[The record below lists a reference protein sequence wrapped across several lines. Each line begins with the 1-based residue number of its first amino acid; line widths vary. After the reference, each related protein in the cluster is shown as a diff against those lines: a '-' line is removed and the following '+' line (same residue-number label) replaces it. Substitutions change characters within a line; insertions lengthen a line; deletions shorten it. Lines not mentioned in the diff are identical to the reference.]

1 MPWQD
6 NSGNRGPWGQ
16 PPRGNN
22 GGPGNNNG
30 RGGGRGEPPDL
41 EDLLQASRQRLKRAF
56 PGGGRGGFGGGKG
69 PQLSGAM
76 IGLIAAAVIGIWL
89 FSGFYQVTAGNLGVV
104 TRFGEYTRL
113 EATGLQWRI
122 PYPVE
127 RVEIVSVEQ
136 DRQTPIGYRGA
147 TTTNRGQ
154 EALSESLMLT
164 GDKNIADVTF
174 SVVWEVD
181 TSPVSD
187 GELPG
192 PAKFVFNIE
201 NPDNVVRAVAEAAMR
216 EVVGGNTLQPLITS
230 GRDLVE
236 GDTMRLMQEALT
248 SYESGIRIIRVNYG
262 RADAPPQV
270 REAFLDVFNAGS
282 EAAAK
287 VNEAQR
293 YFNEKIPRARGEAQ
307 QILEN
312 SRAYAAR
319 VTEDARGQAERFN
332 QIYDE
337 YRNAPDV
344 TRQRMYLETVETV
357 LADMNKIIIDED
369 SGQGV
374 VPYLPL
380 NELNRQPANR
390 SGGQ

>member
-22 GGPGNNNG
+22 GGSNNNG
-30 RGGGRGEPPDL
+30 RGGGGGRGEPPDL

-56 PGGGRGGFGGGKG
+56 PGGGGRGGGRG
-69 PQLSGAM
+69 PQLNGALV
-76 IGLIAAAVIGIWL
+76 GLIGAAIFGLWL
-89 FSGFYQVTAGNLGVV
+89 FSGLYQVNPGERAVV
-104 TRFGEYTRL
+104 TTFGEFTRI
-113 EATGLQWRI
+113 EAQGLKWRI
-122 PYPVE
+122 PFPVQN
-127 RVEIVSVEQ
+127 VEIVAVDAE
-136 DRQTPIGYRGA
+136 RQTEIGFRGD
-147 TTTNRGQ
+147 TSNRGQ

-174 SVVWEVD
+174 SVNWNVD
-181 TSPVSD
+181 TLPQAE

-192 PAKFVFNIE
+192 PAQFIFNVE

-230 GRDLVE
+230 GRTIVE
-236 GDTMRLMQEALT
+236 DDTMRLMQEALD
-248 SYESGIRIIRVNYG
+248 SYDSGIRIIRVNYG

-282 EAAAK
+282 EAESK
-287 VNEAQR
+287 INEAQR
-293 YFNEKIPRARGEAQ
+293 YFNEKIPRARGQAQ
-307 QILEN
+307 QVLEN
-312 SRAYAAR
+312 ARAYSAQ
-319 VTEDARGQAERFN
+319 VTEDARGQADRFN

-357 LADMNKIIIDED
+357 LSDMNKIIIDDEAG
-369 SGQGV
+369 SGV

-380 NELNRQPANR
+380 NELNNRQPANR
-390 SGGQ
+390 TGAQQ